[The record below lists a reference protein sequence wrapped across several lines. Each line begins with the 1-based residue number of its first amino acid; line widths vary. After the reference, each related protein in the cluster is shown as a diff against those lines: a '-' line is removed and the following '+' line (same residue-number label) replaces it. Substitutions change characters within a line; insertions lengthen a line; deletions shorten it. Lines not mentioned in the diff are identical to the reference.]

1 MREILFK
8 AKRVDNGEW
17 IEGSLIDLDI
27 DSGYCYIVPPYKK
40 ASILPIIFLITDR
53 MKLVDPE
60 TLCQFTGLYD
70 KNGNKIWKNDI
81 LMCHGNP
88 KDLVKVLFGEF
99 GVRNI
104 ETGSIVDKV
113 VGWHYE
119 VVPTDAISRCEPFC
133 WPMPLTEYYIDRCEM
148 EVVGNIFDNPELL
161 QEESDE

>member
-1 MREILFK
+1 MREILSK
-8 AKRVDNGEW
+8 AKQIDNGEW

-60 TLCQFTGLYD
+60 TLCRFTGLCD

-88 KDLVKVLFGEF
+88 KDLVKAAFGEF

-119 VVPTDAISRCEPFC
+119 VVPTDTISRCEPFC
-133 WPMPLTEYYIDRCEM
+133 WSMPLTKDYIDRCEM
-148 EVVGNIFDNPELL
+148 EVVGNIFDNKELL
-161 QEESDE
+161 QEETE